1 MSQAADLVQSS
12 TSLDATIKA
21 AELLTDLVE
30 HVEDATLYSFDDD
43 SVLVVVGL
51 RASSYDGI
59 GAARQALA
67 G

>member
-12 TSLDATIKA
+12 TDLDATIKA

-30 HVEDATLYSFDDD
+30 HVDDATLYTLDDD
-43 SVLVVVGL
+43 SVLVVLGSQ
-51 RASSYDGI
+51 ATAHDDI
-59 GAARQALA
+59 GAAHLALA